1 MPTGD
6 AAIFLDRDGVI
17 NEDRGYVSQ
26 WSEFKLLPGVLDGL
40 GRLQGL
46 GLRLIIVTNQSGIG
60 RGYYTE
66 GDFAKLTTQMIDHFA
81 DHGIDL
87 TAVYHCPHH
96 PTEALGGY
104 RQQCRCRKP
113 GPGMIERAISDWALD
128 PTRCALVGDK
138 PSDIAAGRSA
148 GLGRLFQVTCGEAC
162 EGATAV
168 PDLLAVTARLE
179 PPNS

>member
-1 MPTGD
+1 MPTGG
-6 AAIFLDRDGVI
+6 AAVFLDRDGVI

-26 WSEFKLLPGVLDGL
+26 WSEFKLLPGVHDGL
-40 GRLQGL
+40 KGLQAL
-46 GLRLIIVTNQSGIG
+46 GFRLIIVTNQSGIG

-81 DHGIDL
+81 DHDIHF

-113 GPGMIERAISDWALD
+113 APGMIERAIGDWALD

-138 PSDIAAGRSA
+138 LSDVAAGRSA
-148 GLGRLFQVTCGEAC
+148 GLSRLFQVTSGEAC
-162 EGATAV
+162 EGATGV
-168 PDLLAVTARLE
+168 PDLLAVPARLE
-179 PPNS
+179 SLKP